1 MSVGEFVKMKEEV
14 PVKETKA
21 EQNLT
26 NGDRSTKLEDEG
38 AGGKEEV
45 NDLLNSRTH
54 LFIGYSC

>member
-1 MSVGEFVKMKEEV
+1 MKEEV